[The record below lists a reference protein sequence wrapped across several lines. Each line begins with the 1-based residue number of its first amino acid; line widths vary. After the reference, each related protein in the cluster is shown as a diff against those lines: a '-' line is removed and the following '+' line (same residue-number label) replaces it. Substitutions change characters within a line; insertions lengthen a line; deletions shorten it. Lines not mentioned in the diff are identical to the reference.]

1 MTANALAELPI
12 ARDTRTRVVVVG
24 GGIAGLVAAISLAE
38 RRARVTLYEARG
50 RLGGRGDS
58 TPGPRRAN
66 LGPHALYR
74 HGPLEAWL
82 REQDLLPPLA
92 FPPLTGVRLL
102 HAGRLRRLPTPL
114 LPMARL
120 ARDAAPVDASF
131 RDWAGARMGAAAAEA
146 AIGFAALPT
155 FHADPGE
162 LSAAFVLERIR
173 RSLLW
178 RPVAYVLG
186 GWSRLV
192 AKLEARA
199 RALGVEIHTGSKL
212 VEPPEEPCIVATDL
226 PGAARL
232 LHDPSL
238 AWPGPRTALLDV
250 ALRARR
256 SDAFAVLSLDHR
268 VYALRTTGVDPSL
281 VPGGESLVQ
290 AHAGLAPG
298 ERLADGLAR
307 IRAVLDAGFPGWSGR
322 TTWERHGLAA
332 GGAGAADPP
341 GACWR
346 DRPAI
351 DRGGARWLAGDR
363 VAAPGVL
370 SEVSFASARA
380 AARAVLEKA
389 LG

>member
-1 MTANALAELPI
+1 MIADPLAELPI
-12 ARDTRTRVVVVG
+12 ARDTRTVVSVVG

-82 REQDLLPPLA
+82 IAQDLHPAIA

-102 HAGRLRRLPTPL
+102 YRGKLRRLPTPL
-114 LPMARL
+114 LPMARH
-120 ARDAAPVDASF
+120 AREPAPLEASF
-131 RDWAGARMGAAAAEA
+131 RDWATARMGAKAAEA

-155 FHADPGE
+155 FHADPGT
-162 LSAAFVLERIR
+162 LSAAFVQERIR

-178 RPVAYVLG
+178 RPVGYVLG
-186 GWSRLV
+186 GWASLV

-199 RALGVEIHTGSKL
+199 RALGVEIRVGSKL
-212 VEPPEEPCIVATDL
+212 GELPSDPCIVATDL
-226 PGAARL
+226 PAAARL
-232 LHDPSL
+232 LRDPAL
-238 AWPGPRTALLDV
+238 DWPGPRTALLDV
-250 ALRARR
+250 ALRSRR
-256 SDAFAVLSLDHR
+256 DDAFAVLSLDHR
-268 VYALRTTGVDPSL
+268 VYASRYSAVDPGL
-281 VPGGESLVQ
+281 VPVGESLVQ
-290 AHAGLAPG
+290 AHAGLAQD
-298 ERLADGLAR
+298 EELKDGLAR
-307 IRAVLDAGFPGWSGR
+307 IRAVLDAGFAGWRER
-322 TTWERHGLAA
+322 TVWERHGIVD

-341 GACWR
+341 GAGWR

-351 DRGGARWLAGDR
+351 DRGSARWLAGDR

>member
-1 MTANALAELPI
+1 MTAGPLAPLPI
-12 ARDTRTRVVVVG
+12 ARDTRTVVTVVG

-38 RRARVTLYEARG
+38 CGARVTLHEARG

-74 HGPLEAWL
+74 HGPLDAWL
-82 REQDLLPPLA
+82 RAQDLLPAIA

-102 HAGRLRRLPTPL
+102 QHGKLRRLPTPL
-114 LPMARL
+114 LPMARN
-120 ARDAAPVDASF
+120 ARAPAPIDASF
-131 RDWAGARMGAAAAEA
+131 RDWASARIGAEAAEA

-155 FHADPGE
+155 FHADPGA
-162 LSAAFVLERIR
+162 LSAAFVQERIR

-178 RPVAYVLG
+178 RPVGYVLG
-186 GWSRLV
+186 GWASLI

-199 RALGVEIHTGSKL
+199 RALGVEIRVGSKL
-212 VEPPEEPCIVATDL
+212 AELPAAPCVVATDL
-226 PGAARL
+226 PAAARL
-232 LHDPSL
+232 MRDPAL
-238 AWPGPRTALLDV
+238 DWPGPRTALLDV
-250 ALRARR
+250 ALRASP

-268 VYALRTTGVDPSL
+268 VYASRYSAVDPGL
-281 VPGGESLVQ
+281 VPVGESLVQ
-290 AHAGLAPG
+290 AHAGLA
-298 ERLADGLAR
+298 ADEELGHGLAR
-307 IRAVLDAGFPGWSGR
+307 IRAVLDAGFPGWRER
-322 TTWERHGLAA
+322 TTWERHGIVD

-341 GACWR
+341 GASWR

-351 DRGGARWLAGDR
+351 DRGNACWLAGDR

-380 AARAVLEKA
+380 AARGVLEKA